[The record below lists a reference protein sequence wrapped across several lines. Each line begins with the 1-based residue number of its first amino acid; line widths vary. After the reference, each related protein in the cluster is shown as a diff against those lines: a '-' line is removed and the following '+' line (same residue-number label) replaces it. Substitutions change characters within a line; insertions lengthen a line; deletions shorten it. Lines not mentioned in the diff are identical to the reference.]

1 MEIRLQKLPAILAE
15 GLVILTLLLA
25 VSSGGSRAATMATT
39 VPSSW
44 IKGVNMIGY
53 SPDPYNV
60 ANQHD
65 AIGSW
70 KSLGGNAIAFDV
82 LSAGYR
88 VGGLAFRGRRFLSP
102 GEALRL
108 RVRRFLFT
116 CSMP

>member
-1 MEIRLQKLPAILAE
+1 MRSCLGLPSGVDRACLLTTSREELYLEIRLQKLPAILAE

-70 KSLGGNAIAFDV
+70 KSLGGNAIA
-82 LSAGYR
+82 
-88 VGGLAFRGRRFLSP
+88 
-102 GEALRL
+102 
-108 RVRRFLFT
+108 
-116 CSMP
+116 